1 MKKRILSFILAVNL
15 VLSMVTIVYA
25 TENNSVT
32 VYLSICDNGD
42 FVNSPITSEKMAKV
56 PIEISYFNLADY
68 GMEAF
73 CDGEVIN
80 EDSNPTLL
88 HLFLKATET
97 YYIGET
103 YSKTDE
109 EHKAIFDVGG
119 SAGSASLNR
128 FWNHDYN
135 LSYKID
141 RANPETVD
149 APYLTCDKLVLE
161 DGDVIT
167 VGMFTSQTWYIDGYY
182 AYLKEDP
189 TEACED
195 ANISFE
201 VMGRPIFG
209 DGTTD
214 VPLDSTKVFAVK
226 TSNPD
231 WIMDE
236 NPELIE
242 NISTEGKFE
251 ITFDTPGTYYV
262 TILDLNTGLN
272 TASIIPYRTQITIN
286 PAPALPQYL
295 GDWTLFRKNV
305 DNMGIV
311 NIETPEK
318 TDNAKLKWAKQH
330 SADWQEAITSPIIVD
345 NSLYIGK
352 VNTVQKIDIETG
364 EVITTSESLEG
375 NIGYGTIPLTYG
387 DGLVFVP
394 VGSGK
399 IQALRADTL
408 ESVWVSEALDGQIL
422 TPISYKDGKIY
433 CGTWL
438 DETADGKYFCI
449 DVTDENKALNTE
461 TKACKWTVTH
471 LGGFYGAGAYVGDG
485 FSVFGSDNGTADNN
499 GNAVLYSIN
508 TETGNEIARIEGIT
522 GDIRTAIAYD
532 ANTAS
537 VYFATKENILYKVI
551 LNADGSFGTIE
562 TITLGG
568 MCTATP
574 LVYDGIVYVGVASP
588 DGAWA
593 ASGHKYLAIDA
604 ALSPMSTKA
613 ECSTPGYAQ
622 GSAILSTAFEQE
634 TGKLY
639 LYTTYN
645 NNPGGIYLIEIANLG
660 DTLSLSG
667 SDLYVPPAEMQNYCS
682 SSLVCDSSGIIYYK
696 NDSGY
701 IMAIKREVPD
711 VKKPSYSGGGGGSYN
726 KKEEKEEEKADEK
739 VPETESESEI
749 EAETETESKTTAT
762 QFTDVKGHWAADYIG
777 KLVEKGIIKGKSEA
791 EFAPDDNITRAEFVT
806 LLYRISGESADIYE
820 GFTDVNKSDWYAD
833 AVYWA
838 RTAEITSGVSEKM
851 FAPDD
856 NITREQAAT
865 FIVRFANHIN
875 LSLENLQSTEEFV
888 DVRSVSDWAQNAV
901 KLMQSAGIIGG
912 KGGNNFAP
920 SESTTRAETAK
931 MLTLVMEM
939 AKLL

>member
-1 MKKRILSFILAVNL
+1 MKKRIISLVLAVTL
-15 VLSMVTIVYA
+15 ILSMITIVHA

-42 FVNSPITSEKMAKV
+42 FVNSPVTSEKMTKV
-56 PIEISYFNLADY
+56 PIELSYFDLADY

-73 CDGEVIN
+73 SDSESIN
-80 EDSNPTLL
+80 EGQNPTLL

-97 YYIGET
+97 YYLGET

-109 EHKAIFDVGG
+109 EHKVIFDVGG
-119 SAGSASLNR
+119 SSGSASLNR

-161 DGDVIT
+161 DGDIIT

-195 ANISFE
+195 ATIGFE

-214 VPLDSTKVFAVK
+214 IPLDSSKIFAVK
-226 TSNPD
+226 TTNPD
-231 WIMDE
+231 WMLDE

-272 TASIIPYRTQITIN
+272 TASIIPYRVHITIN
-286 PAPALPQYL
+286 PAPALPQYS
-295 GDWTLFRKNV
+295 GDWTLFRKNT

-311 NIETPEK
+311 NIKTPEK

-330 SADWQEAITSPIIVD
+330 SADWQEPITSPIIVD
-345 NSLYIGK
+345 GSLYIGK

-394 VGSGK
+394 VGNGR

-408 ESVWVSEALDGQIL
+408 ESVWVSEALGGQIL

-449 DVTDENKALNTE
+449 DTTDENKALKTE

-485 FSVFGSDNGTADNN
+485 FSVFGSDNGTEDNN

-508 TETGNEIARIEGIT
+508 TETGSEIARIEGVT

-532 ANTAS
+532 VNTAS
-537 VYFATKENILYKVI
+537 VYFATKENVLHKVV
-551 LNADGSFGTIE
+551 LNADGSFGTME
-562 TITLGG
+562 TINLGG

-574 LVYDGIVYVGVASP
+574 LVYNGVVYVGIASP
-588 DGAWA
+588 DGPWA

-604 ALSPMSTKA
+604 ESSPMSIKA
-613 ECSTPGYAQ
+613 ECNTPGYAQ
-622 GSAILSTAFEQE
+622 GSAILSTAFVQE

-645 NNPGGIYLIEIANLG
+645 NNPGGIYLIEVAESG
-660 DTLSLSG
+660 DTLCLSG
-667 SDLYVPPAEMQNYCS
+667 SDLYVPSVDMQNYCS
-682 SSLVCDSSGIIYYK
+682 SSLVCDSAGTIYHK

-701 IMAIKREVPD
+701 IMAVKREVPT
-711 VKKPSYSGGGGGSYN
+711 VINPNYSGSGGGGGSSFD
-726 KKEEKEEEKADEK
+726 KKEEKEEEKTDDKA
-739 VPETESESEI
+739 T
-749 EAETETESKTTAT
+749 ETETENEKEAESQTTAT
-762 QFTDVKGHWAADYIG
+762 QFADVKGHWAADYIG
-777 KLVEKGIIKGKSEA
+777 KLVGKGIIKGKSEA
-791 EFAPDDNITRAEFVT
+791 EFAPEDKITRAEFVT

-820 GFTDVNKSDWYAD
+820 GFADVSKSDWYAD
-833 AVYWA
+833 AVSWA

-865 FIVRFANHIN
+865 FIVRFANHIK
-875 LSLENLQSTEEFV
+875 LGLENSQSTEEFV
-888 DVRSVSDWAQNAV
+888 DINSVSDWAQNAV
-901 KLMQSAGIIGG
+901 KLMQAAGIILG